1 MQLVLSRADAR
12 AQCVELPPRLIGI
25 DERLVQLGR
34 ADAAVTRTAR
44 ADTKAVRRLAEL
56 TQTVFA
62 TRLIVAQVGRDA
74 VLAAGVAI
82 ATDAVARKAVDAVFV
97 ADCPPIGG
105 QALLCTHGIAAGED
119 CRGGEDENAHTCLG
133 LMVEMAKTLAAGRCP
148 GRERLHSS
156 QVIGVVALPFR

>member
-12 AQCVELPPRLIGI
+12 AQGVELPSRLIGI

-62 TRLIVAQVGRDA
+62 TGLVQAQVGRDA
-74 VLAAGVAI
+74 VFAAGVAI
-82 ATDAVARKAVDAVFV
+82 AADAVARKAVDAVFV
-97 ADCPPIGG
+97 ADRPPIGG
-105 QALLCTHGIAAGED
+105 QAFLCTHGIAPGQGSH
-119 CRGGEDENAHTCLG
+119 GGEDENAHASTDPC
-133 LMVEMAKTLAAGRCP
+133 
-148 GRERLHSS
+148 S
-156 QVIGVVALPFR
+156 